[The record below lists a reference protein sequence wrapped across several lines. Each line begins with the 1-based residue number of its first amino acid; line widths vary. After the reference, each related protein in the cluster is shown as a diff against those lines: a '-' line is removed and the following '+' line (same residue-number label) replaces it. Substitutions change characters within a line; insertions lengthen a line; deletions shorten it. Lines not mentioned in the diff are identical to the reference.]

1 MDPLDE
7 AYSPRVA
14 FITELWT
21 DGACS
26 GNPGPGGWA
35 FVLVARAQDGTIAK
49 RLEGHGGEDATTNN
63 RMEMTAALQGLR
75 SLTRPTTVRI
85 FVDSAYV
92 AGAFLE
98 GWLVK
103 WQGNGWK
110 SGRKPVK
117 NQDLWRDLLEAV
129 APHTIAW
136 ERVKGHAGRELNE
149 RCDQLAVY
157 ERDIHAGR
165 IRRGTSP
172 PAFSVTPRAIARL
185 GSAGPLS

>member
-1 MDPLDE
+1 MTSS
-7 AYSPRVA
+7 YSPPMA

-26 GNPGPGGWA
+26 GNPGPGGWG

-49 RLEGHGGEDATTNN
+49 RLEGHGGEHATTNN

-75 SLTRPTTVRI
+75 ALTRPTTVTV
-85 FVDSAYV
+85 FVDSAYL
-92 AGAFLE
+92 ADAFLE

-110 SGRKPVK
+110 SGTKPVK

-136 ERVKGHAGRELNE
+136 QRVKGHAGHELNE

-157 ERDIHAGR
+157 ARDIHSRR
-165 IRRGTSP
+165 IPRGTSP
-172 PAFSVTPRAIARL
+172 P
-185 GSAGPLS
+185 SA